1 MTGQPAPTRGVPRIV
16 RGASLAVVSAAL
28 AVAAHTVAGGMM
40 PDPGLT
46 ALLTVGVAAVG
57 IAMADRRRSQG
68 AILLVLGAAQLATH
82 VLLSVASQGMPDVV
96 DPLVMTA
103 AHAVAVLVAAVLL
116 ARADGVVFG
125 LAGLLAMLLPRVL
138 VTPPPPA
145 GPHVSWRWVVP
156 VDRATAV
163 LLRLA
168 SPRRGPPVP
177 A

>member
-1 MTGQPAPTRGVPRIV
+1 MTGQQAPTRGVPRIV
-16 RGASLAVVSAAL
+16 RGAVLAATSAAL
-28 AVAAHTVAGGMM
+28 AVAAHTVAGGML

-68 AILLVLGAAQLATH
+68 AILLVLGPAQLATH
-82 VLLSVASQGMPDVV
+82 VLLSVASHGMLDIV

-103 AHAVAVLVAAVLL
+103 AHAAAVLVAAVLL

-125 LAGLLAMLLPRVL
+125 LAGLLAMLLPLAL
-138 VTPPPPA
+138 VTPPPPV
-145 GPHVSWRWVVP
+145 GPRVSWRWVVP
-156 VDRATAV
+156 VDRAAAV

>member
-1 MTGQPAPTRGVPRIV
+1 
-16 RGASLAVVSAAL
+16 
-28 AVAAHTVAGGMM
+28 VAAHAVSGGML
-40 PDPGLT
+40 PDLGLT

-57 IAMADRRRSQG
+57 IAMADRRRSRG

-82 VLLSVASQGMPDVV
+82 VLLSVADEGMPGSGDLVN
-96 DPLVMTA
+96 PLVMTG
-103 AHAVAVLVAAVLL
+103 AHAAAVAIAAVVL
-116 ARADGVVFG
+116 ARADAVVSG
-125 LAGLLAMLLPRVL
+125 LAGLLAVLLPRVL
-138 VTPPPPA
+138 MAPPPPV
-145 GPHVSWRWVVP
+145 GPLPVSWRWAVP

>member
-1 MTGQPAPTRGVPRIV
+1 M
-16 RGASLAVVSAAL
+16 SAAL
-28 AVAAHTVAGGMM
+28 AVAAHAVAGGMV

-82 VLLSVASQGMPDVV
+82 VLLSVASQGMPGSGAVV

-103 AHAVAVLVAAVLL
+103 AHAAAVLAAAAL
-116 ARADGVVFG
+116 LVRADGVVFG

-138 VTPPPPA
+138 VAVPPPVRPL
-145 GPHVSWRWVVP
+145 VSWRRAVP
-156 VDRATAV
+156 VYRATAV

>member
-1 MTGQPAPTRGVPRIV
+1 
-16 RGASLAVVSAAL
+16 VSAAL
-28 AVAAHTVAGGMM
+28 AVAAHAVAGGMA

-57 IAMADRRRSQG
+57 VAMADRRRGQG

-82 VLLSVASQGMPDVV
+82 VLLSVASQDMPGSGEVV
-96 DPLVMTA
+96 NPLVMTA
-103 AHAVAVLVAAVLL
+103 AHAAAVVVAAVLS

-138 VTPPPPA
+138 VTPPPPV
-145 GPHVSWRWVVP
+145 GPRVSWRWVVP

>member
-1 MTGQPAPTRGVPRIV
+1 VPRIV
-16 RGASLAVVSAAL
+16 RGVSLAVVSAAL
-28 AVAAHTVAGGMM
+28 AVAAHTVAGGML

-57 IAMADRRRSQG
+57 IAMADRRRGQG

-82 VLLSVASQGMPDVV
+82 VLLSVAGHGMPDVV
-96 DPLVMTA
+96 DPLVMTV

-138 VTPPPPA
+138 VTPPPPV
-145 GPHVSWRWVVP
+145 GPRVSRRWVVP